1 MAAKIGSG
9 GGSGWCPE
17 GAAAGSPD
25 EAAAKSGAG
34 RAGAATATAVAATE
48 SESPES
54 HARRVIESCLACAMD
69 LSSVAW
75 VRPVAVFQHPGGPL
89 VDKDNATY
97 NDERCQPSL

>member
-9 GGSGWCPE
+9 GGSGCSPD

-34 RAGAATATAVAATE
+34 SAGGATAFAAIET
-48 SESPES
+48 ESPES

-69 LSSVAW
+69 LSSVAGLGPSRW
-75 VRPVAVFQHPGGPL
+75 CKHCGGPL
-89 VDKDNATY
+89 CVAPKALHGRFHY
-97 NDERCQPSL
+97 VKPEA